1 MASFDII
8 EASGKAYA
16 VTFSERRYL
25 ARMAFWPV
33 MIKIAVYFAVIGLG
47 WQQYYLRQAVIML
60 PAFFA
65 EGWLLAH
72 YVRFLFLGQRWPFRP
87 TGDKKQDMSVL
98 QDRAR
103 GVLSGALFYA
113 LAHFFLIG
121 LFAAVQKD
129 GMLLPPPSAL
139 EGTPETDERTLLSFF
154 LMLGVFCGVIW
165 AFRFIWLYI
174 PASINYPVRR
184 FLTHMAGFNSSF
196 YLIGVWLICFVP
208 FMLMFSMFS
217 SLFLLEYY
225 DRPNEIPLPLDFVL
239 SVMNIIVGV
248 IVSLISTAGVAY
260 GIESVMRQHKGML
273 PEEGKDK
280 DNDNDDRP

>member
-8 EASGKAYA
+8 EASGKAYT

-47 WQQYYLRQAVIML
+47 WQEYYLRQAIIML
-60 PAFFA
+60 PAFLA

-72 YVRFLFLGQRWPFRP
+72 YVRFLFLGQRWPFKP
-87 TGDKKQDMSVL
+87 TGDKEQDIAVL

-103 GVLSGALFYA
+103 GVMSGALFYA

-121 LFAAVQKD
+121 LFTAVQKD
-129 GMLLPPPSAL
+129 GVLLPPPSAV
-139 EGTPETDERTLLSFF
+139 EGAPASGERTLLSFF
-154 LMLGVFCGVIW
+154 LMLGAFLSVIW

-184 FLTHMAGFNSSF
+184 FLTHIAGFNSSF

-208 FMLMFSMFS
+208 FMLLFSMFS
-217 SLFLLEYY
+217 SLFLLEYF
-225 DRPNEIPLPLDFVL
+225 DRPDEIPVPLDFVL
-239 SVMNIIVGV
+239 SVLNIVVGV
-248 IVSLISTAGVAY
+248 IVSLLSTAGVAY
-260 GIESVMRQHKGML
+260 GIQSVMRQHKARI
-273 PEEGKDK
+273 PEEGNKK
-280 DNDNDDRP
+280 DDR